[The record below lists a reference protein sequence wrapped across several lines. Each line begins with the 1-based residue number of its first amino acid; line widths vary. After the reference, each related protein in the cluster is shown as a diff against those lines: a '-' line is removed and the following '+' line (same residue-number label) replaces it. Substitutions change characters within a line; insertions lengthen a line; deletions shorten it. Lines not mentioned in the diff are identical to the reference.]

1 MTKKLRQLCKSWKSL
16 MHRDIQ
22 EIIINQDEIARRVEE
37 LAGQITRDFTGKPL
51 TIICLSNGAIIFAA
65 DLIRHISIPI
75 QLDSISVSSYRG
87 TESTGQVKLDK
98 GLKLCV
104 KGRNV
109 LIVDDILDTG
119 LTLSKVKD
127 EVKKADPEKIFT
139 CVLLNKPARREV
151 DIEADYCGFQIE
163 DHFVV
168 GYGLDFN
175 EAYRNLP
182 YIAILKK
189 EVYQS

>member
-1 MTKKLRQLCKSWKSL
+1 
-16 MHRDIQ
+16 MHRDIK
-22 EIIINQDEIARRVEE
+22 EVVVSEADIAKRVKE
-37 LAGQITRDFTGKPL
+37 LALKITEDFRGKAL

-65 DLIRHISIPI
+65 DLIRHIPIPI

-87 TESTGQVKLDK
+87 TESSGSVKLDK

-104 KGRNV
+104 KKRHV
-109 LIVDDILDTG
+109 IIVDDILDTG
-119 LTLSKVKD
+119 RTLKKVTQ
-127 EVKKADPEKIFT
+127 EVKKANPEKIYT
-139 CVLLNKPARREV
+139 CVLLNKPSRRVVEM
-151 DIEADYCGFQIE
+151 EADYCGFDIE

-182 YIAILKK
+182 YIGILK
-189 EVYQS
+189 EEIYQS

>member
-1 MTKKLRQLCKSWKSL
+1 
-16 MHRDIQ
+16 MHRDI
-22 EIIINQDEIARRVEE
+22 EKVIINENEIAVRVNK
-37 LAGQITRDFTGKPL
+37 LAEKITADFLGKPL
-51 TIICLSNGAIIFAA
+51 TVICLSNGAIIFAA
-65 DLIRHISIPI
+65 DLIRRINIPI
-75 QLDSISVSSYRG
+75 QLDTMSVSSYRG
-87 TESTGQVKLDK
+87 TESTGKVKLDK

-104 KGRNV
+104 KERNV

-119 LTLSKVKD
+119 RTLKKVTE
-127 EVKKADPEKIFT
+127 EVGKAGPAEIFT
-139 CVLLNKPARREV
+139 CVLLNKPARREI
-151 DIEADYCGFQIE
+151 DIEADYCGFDIE

-182 YIAILKK
+182 YIGILKK

>member
-1 MTKKLRQLCKSWKSL
+1 MN
-16 MHRDIQ
+16 RDIK
-22 EIIINQDEIARRVEE
+22 EVIINEAAIAERVKE
-37 LAGQITRDFTGKPL
+37 LALAITEDFTGKPL

-65 DLIRHISIPI
+65 DLIRQITIPI

-87 TESTGQVKLDK
+87 TESTGEVKLEK

-104 KGRNV
+104 KGRHV
-109 LIVDDILDTG
+109 VIVDDILDTG
-119 LTLSKVKD
+119 RTLKRVSV
-127 EVKKADPEKIFT
+127 EVEKAEPEKIYT
-139 CVLLNKPARREV
+139 CVLLNKPSRRVVE
-151 DIEADYCGFQIE
+151 IGADYSGFGIE

-182 YIAILKK
+182 YIGILK
-189 EVYQS
+189 EEIYQS